1 MAKKKEVVPTSKSDD
16 LANVLAE
23 SLNKA
28 YKDEGKVAFF
38 LSEGDDPSLISDWI
52 STGSS
57 LLDLAISNRPNGGIP
72 VGRITELTGLEQSG
86 KSLVSGHI
94 LAETQKKD
102 GVAVLIDTETSVS
115 VEYLRAIGVDTD
127 KLLYIHVDTVEDIF
141 ATIDNIIATIRKSNK
156 DRLVTIVT
164 DSVSAASTKVEMA
177 TDYSKDGYATTKA
190 ILISKAMRKLTSTIG
205 RQRIALVFTNQLRQ
219 KMGVMFGDPWTT
231 SGGKALAF
239 HASVRIRLKS
249 MGQIKKGA
257 TTEVVGGKCEA
268 TIVKNRMGPPQ
279 RKASFE
285 IYFNRG
291 VDDIGSWITTLKTYK
306 VFKQGGAYYSY
317 TDSKGKDY
325 KFMAKEFPELL
336 KDEDLKNE
344 LYQHICD
351 KLIMEYES
359 ANSVVDEDVEFTDN
373 DELAEE
379 ELASV
384 ENE

>member
-1 MAKKKEVVPTSKSDD
+1 MARKKEVKPTSKSDD
-16 LANVLAE
+16 LAKVLAE

-38 LSEGDDPSLISDWI
+38 LSEGDDPSLVTDWV

-72 VGRITELTGLEQSG
+72 VGRITEVTGLEQSG
-86 KSLVSGHI
+86 KSLLAGHM
-94 LAETQKKD
+94 LADTQKKG

-115 VEYLRAIGVDTD
+115 VDYLNAIGVDTD
-127 KLLYIHVDTVEDIF
+127 KLLYVHVDTVEDIF
-141 ATIDNIIATIRKSNK
+141 ATIDNIIATIRKSSR

-164 DSVSAASTKVEMA
+164 DSVSAASTKIEMA

-239 HASVRIRLKS
+239 HASVRLRLKNI
-249 MGQIKKGA
+249 GRIKKG
-257 TTEVVGGKCEA
+257 TSTEVIGNKCDA
-268 TIVKNRMGPPQ
+268 TVVKNRLGPPQ
-279 RKASFE
+279 RKAAFD

-291 VDDIGSWITTLKTYK
+291 VDDIGSWINILKTYK
-306 VFKQGGAYYSY
+306 IIKQGGSYYSY
-317 TDSKGKDY
+317 TDDRGKDY
-325 KFMAKEFPELL
+325 KFMSKDFPELL
-336 KDEDLKNE
+336 EDGELKEE
-344 LYQHICD
+344 LYQKICTNV
-351 KLIMEYES
+351 IMQYSS
-359 ANSVVDEDVEFTDN
+359 ANSVVDEDVKFEDN
-373 DELAEE
+373 DEIADQ
-379 ELASV
+379 ELATT